1 MDNNINF
8 FEEFAKNKGYDELWL
23 KRLSF
28 TNILVCANMM
38 QTMFSKTQDGI
49 TSKQWLLLTI
59 AINIDEAPTLSEMGK
74 FMGCSRQNVKQ
85 IAQVLN
91 KNGYLKFT
99 KIDGDKNTM
108 RIVPTEKWF
117 DYNEKNSEMTSNI
130 LEKIFSELSNEEL
143 KIFFESY
150 IKITNSI
157 EKINNELNKALSH

>member
-1 MDNNINF
+1 MDNKINF
-8 FEEFAKNKGYDELWL
+8 IDEFAKEKQYDNLWL

-38 QTMFSKTQDGI
+38 QTMFSKTQKGI

-59 AINIDEAPTLSEMGK
+59 ASNVNEAPTLSEMGK

-91 KNGYLKFT
+91 KNGYLSFT

-108 RIVPTEKWF
+108 RIVPTQKWF
-117 DYNEKNSEMTSNI
+117 DYNMENEEMTSNI
-130 LEKIFSELSNEEL
+130 LEEIFDGLSNEEL
-143 KIFFESY
+143 KTYFRSF
-150 IKITNSI
+150 IKVINNI
-157 EKINNELNKALSH
+157 EKINNELK

>member
-1 MDNNINF
+1 MDNKINF
-8 FEEFAKNKGYDELWL
+8 IDEFAKEKQYDELWL

-38 QTMFSKTQDGI
+38 QTMFSKTQEGI

-59 AINIDEAPTLSEMGK
+59 ASNVNEAPTLSEMGK
-74 FMGCSRQNVKQ
+74 IMGCSRQNVKQ

-91 KNGYLKFT
+91 KNGYLSFT

-117 DYNEKNSEMTSNI
+117 AYNEKNSEMTSNI
-130 LEKIFSELSNEEL
+130 LEKIFDGLSNEEL
-143 KIFFESY
+143 KTYFRSF
-150 IKITNSI
+150 IKVINNI
-157 EKINNELNKALSH
+157 EKINNELDKSN